1 MSLRLFFSF
10 AVASLLLSA
19 CATDRVAE
27 PAKIAAQVVS
37 GMQADL
43 SRFDTEVKT
52 LQSGESSLTAG
63 NNLVRDLAV
72 ASTRQTQTAWQLAQS
87 PSTTEAFKLLQDQAN
102 AEVAAL
108 LAPSSQATSATSA
121 TLPLEKL
128 GSVSSALNQ
137 LSKPPNAKADLESLI
152 TFGTQV
158 NKDLST
164 AKPAPAGG
172 AGH

>member
-10 AVASLLLSA
+10 CVAGLLLSA
-19 CATDRVAE
+19 CATDRVAG
-27 PAKIAAQVVS
+27 PAKVVAQVVS

-43 SRFDTEVKT
+43 SRFDTEIKT
-52 LQSGESSLTAG
+52 LQSGEASLTAG

-72 ASTRQTQTAWQLAQS
+72 ASTRQTQTAAQVAQS

-108 LAPSSQATSATSA
+108 LAPTAQAASATSA
-121 TLPLEKL
+121 TLPIEKL
-128 GSVSSALNQ
+128 GSVASTLNQ

-152 TFGTQV
+152 NFGTQV
-158 NKDLST
+158 NSDLST
-164 AKPAPAGG
+164 AKSAPAGG

>member
-1 MSLRLFFSF
+1 MSLRVFFLF
-10 AVASLLLSA
+10 AVSGLLLSA
-19 CATDRVAE
+19 CATNRVAE
-27 PAKIAAQVVS
+27 PAKAVAQVVS

-52 LQSGESSLTAG
+52 LQSGEASLTAS
-63 NNLVRDLAV
+63 NSLVRDLA
-72 ASTRQTQTAWQLAQS
+72 ATSTRQTQTAWQVAQA

-108 LAPSSQATSATSA
+108 LAPSARAASATSA

-128 GSVSSALNQ
+128 GSVSSTLNQ
-137 LSKPPNAKADLESLI
+137 LSKPPNAKAELESLI
-152 TFGTQV
+152 QFGTQV
-158 NKDLST
+158 NQDLST
-164 AKPAPAGG
+164 AKPVPANG